1 MFQSATLGK
10 IENQDSISI
19 LSVEE
24 WINALVRG
32 ANNNGTYPIS
42 KRSQI
47 TESFGLTLDSATM
60 EAFIIV
66 GGYSVGGSGEVPSSS
81 SDSNKLRASILQGC
95 KSIGGNKRDKWWFA
109 IAILNTI
116 IVC

>member
-32 ANNNGTYPIS
+32 ANNNGTYSIM
-42 KRSQI
+42 KRSQT

-66 GGYSVGGSGEVPSSS
+66 GGYSVGGSGEVSSS
-81 SDSNKLRASILQGC
+81 SGDSNKLRAGIL
-95 KSIGGNKRDKWWFA
+95 
-109 IAILNTI
+109 
-116 IVC
+116 